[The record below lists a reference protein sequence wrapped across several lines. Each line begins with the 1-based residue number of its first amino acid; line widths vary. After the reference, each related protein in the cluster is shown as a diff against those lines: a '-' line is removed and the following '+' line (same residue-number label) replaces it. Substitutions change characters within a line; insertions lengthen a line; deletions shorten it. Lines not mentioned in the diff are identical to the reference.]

1 MRKISSSDQ
10 RGDFRKTA
18 EQIIRFFLI
27 IARIDEARVGYG
39 GNAHLRGLGSSD
51 PGKSVLDDEAAIYGY
66 AEFHRRAQVDVG
78 MRFTVF
84 DFLAGNNGFEKR
96 RQSVPS
102 EKRARGRAQ
111 GACGDGKVQVHL
123 PQLLQDR
130 SGRRENAYPV
140 GKEVDRDLPPP
151 LHHFVAGH
159 SEAKRLLVKLDGEP
173 VTHSQH
179 VSVVFAAISNA
190 VFGEQ
195 LRVNLVPPRLG
206 VGEDAIQIEDHSA
219 ERLRHDVPARQSLVV
234 VCYQLSVDWNRS
246 RNRSE

>member
-1 MRKISSSDQ
+1 M
-10 RGDFRKTA
+10 
-18 EQIIRFFLI
+18 
-27 IARIDEARVGYG
+27 
-39 GNAHLRGLGSSD
+39 
-51 PGKSVLDDEAAIYGY
+51 
-66 AEFHRRAQVDVG
+66 
-78 MRFTVF
+78 
-84 DFLAGNNGFEKR
+84 
-96 RQSVPS
+96 PS

-130 SGRRENAYPV
+130 SCRRENAHPV

-151 LHHFVAGH
+151 LHHFVARH
-159 SEAKRLLVKLDGEP
+159 REAKRLLVKLDGEP

-195 LRVNLVPPRLG
+195 FRVNLVPPRLG

-219 ERLRHDVPARQSLVV
+219 ERLRHEVGL
-234 VCYQLSVDWNRS
+234 
-246 RNRSE
+246 